1 MGGLART
8 AMGRADIANG
18 SRAGVAAM
26 LDALPDGAALYDADY
41 RLVACNALY
50 RDAIPELA
58 SIVAPG
64 AAWEDVLRA
73 ILKSGAVGDGFDTAE
88 DLARALL
95 AADDTGGVEMACAG
109 DRWLLARAR
118 RAADGGVMV
127 TRTDITAL
135 KRGEAEQRESAAR
148 LREIYAASPVPLFV
162 SSAATGDIVYATPK
176 LEMLLGLP
184 EGGATKMNVANFY
197 AEPSIRPSVRAALDK
212 YGWIDDWE
220 IKVRRSDGT
229 EFWVSVSTETLDLG
243 GETVYVT
250 AMFDLAERKRSQQAI
265 ESSEARFRDFAETA
279 SDWFWE
285 TDANLCFTGHWGQNL
300 APGGL
305 DPAAVIGRTR
315 REVADAPDN
324 PDLIA
329 HMEGMA
335 ARRPFKDFVYTRTGK
350 DGKARRLKVSGRPFH
365 HADGNFLGY
374 RGTGA
379 DITRE
384 FEAEERATT
393 ALTHLM
399 GAMESISE
407 GIALF
412 DADDRLVVCN
422 EKYRWTDEKTAHLVA
437 PGALWEDI
445 IGGRIDSG
453 FWIHS
458 LGSGDAQMRARWAHH
473 RQFENALEQQSRD
486 GLWALVRE
494 YPTGDGGFALVL
506 TDITDLKQREAA
518 LSEARDAAEQAAQ
531 AKSAFLANM
540 SHELRTPLN
549 SIIGFSEV
557 MRNESFGPL
566 GSERYAEYVC
576 GIRDSGTHLLA
587 LINDILDLS
596 KAEAG
601 KLVLRDEPVE
611 ISALLADA
619 TRVMAEQVETAGLTL
634 VNECLEPLPPL
645 MADGRK
651 ILQILLNLLSNAVK
665 FTPKG
670 GRITVSAEIEPG
682 GDVVVT
688 VADTGV
694 GMSADDIEVA
704 LSVFGQVDHQRNRH
718 HQGTGL
724 GLSLSRQ
731 LALLHGGALD
741 VTSVVDE
748 GTIVTLRLPGDRL
761 IETA

>member
-8 AMGRADIANG
+8 AIDRLDIANE
-18 SRAGVAAM
+18 SPAGVAAM
-26 LDALPDGAALYDADY
+26 LDSLPDGAALYDADY
-41 RLVACNALY
+41 RLIACNALY
-50 RDAIPELA
+50 REAISEFTP
-58 SIVAPG
+58 IVAPD
-64 AAWEDVLRA
+64 AAWEDVLHA
-73 ILKSGAVGDGFDTAE
+73 ILKSGAVGDGFETAE

-95 AADDTGGVEMACAG
+95 AADETGGVEMACAG
-109 DRWLLARAR
+109 GRRLLARAR
-118 RAADGGVMV
+118 RGADGGVMV
-127 TRTDITAL
+127 TWTDIAAL
-135 KRGEAEQRESAAR
+135 KRDAEEHRESAAR
-148 LREIYAASPVPLFV
+148 LREIYAASPVPLFA
-162 SSAATGDIVYATPK
+162 SNAATGDIVYANPK
-176 LEMLLGLP
+176 LEMMLGLR

-220 IKVRRSDGT
+220 IKARRSDGT
-229 EFWVSVSTETLDLG
+229 EIWVSLSTETLDLG
-243 GETVYVT
+243 GETLYVS
-250 AMFDLAERKRSQQAI
+250 AIFDLAERKRSQQII

-300 APGGL
+300 EPGGL
-305 DPAAVIGRTR
+305 DPAAVMGRTR

-324 PDLIA
+324 PNLIA

-335 ARRPFKDFVYTRTGK
+335 ARRPFKDFVYSRTGK
-350 DGKARRLKVSGRPFH
+350 DGKARRLKVSGRPVH
-365 HADGNFLGY
+365 DPGGKFLGY
-374 RGTGA
+374 RGTGT

-384 FEAEERATT
+384 YEAEERATT

-412 DADDRLVVCN
+412 DEDDRLVVCN
-422 EKYRWTDEKTAHLVA
+422 EKYRWTDEQTAHLVA
-437 PGALWEDI
+437 PGALWQDI

-453 FWIHS
+453 FWVHS
-458 LGSGDAQMRARWAHH
+458 LGSSDAQMRARWAHH
-473 RQFENALEQQSRD
+473 RQLDSALEEQSRD
-486 GLWALVRE
+486 GRWAMVRE

-506 TDITDLKQREAA
+506 TDITDLKQREAS

-566 GSERYAEYVC
+566 GSERYAEYVR
-576 GIRDSGTHLLA
+576 GIRDSGMHLLA
-587 LINDILDLS
+587 VINDILDLS

-601 KLVLRDEPVE
+601 KLKLRNEPVE
-611 ISALLADA
+611 ISVLLADA
-619 TRVMAEQVETAGLTL
+619 TRVMVEQVETAGLTL

-645 MADGRK
+645 MGDGRK

-682 GDVVVT
+682 GDVVVK

-694 GMSADDIEVA
+694 GMSADDIKVA
-704 LSVFGQVDHQRNRH
+704 LSAFGQVDHQRNRH

-731 LALLHGGALD
+731 LAQLHGGALEM
-741 VTSVVDE
+741 TSIVDE
-748 GTIVTLRLPGDRL
+748 GTVVTLRLPGDRL
-761 IETA
+761 IKTA